1 MDRGPSND
9 LKVNSEHIC
18 LFHTVLSS
26 LRCHGTCP
34 VLTVSFSKYSTVCTL
49 NIIVEWTLPPTVTL
63 LENWLLFRSPHYSSN
78 VEVEVHYNHSISGM
92 I

>member
-34 VLTVSFSKYSTVCTL
+34 VLTVSFSKYSMYTEYNSRMDLTTYCDTAGKL
-49 NIIVEWTLPPTVTL
+49 APLQE
-63 LENWLLFRSPHYSSN
+63 SSL
-78 VEVEVHYNHSISGM
+78 
-92 I
+92 

>member
-1 MDRGPSND
+1 MFVSHCI
-9 LKVNSEHIC
+9 EFI
-18 LFHTVLSS
+18 TLSWYVS
-26 LRCHGTCP
+26 SFDC
-34 VLTVSFSKYSTVCTL
+34 VSFSKYTTAAEYSVCTL

-78 VEVEVHYNHSISGM
+78 VEVVEVHCNHSISGM